1 MLTQHKTQVKYLS
14 VNFLMLFTG
23 LLLLFSDTLPLF
35 VPSPRQALLLDDKT
49 F

>member
-1 MLTQHKTQVKYLS
+1 MLMQHKTQVKYLS

-23 LLLLFSDTLPLF
+23 LLLLSDTLPLF
-35 VPSPRQALLLDDKT
+35 VPFLRQALLLDDKT